1 MAAAR
6 TGESVC
12 QSGGCVGSVG
22 RAFAHTRC
30 LRACFRRW
38 SFVVEPARPS
48 RTARSDVGSGTH
60 LRRQL
65 PSAPCAAVAGRVA
78 SRLESPSPTGH
89 CFWLGVEP
97 QRTQNGRTLRP
108 VQSGPNQNSRHQNGC
123 NYASD
128 KSRTT
133 ARTIL
138 HGYPLESSYPGDAR
152 GRIGYCDVAAEPP
165 CNDHLAR
172 TCRMTTSEWLQLAYF
187 PCLFVALSMLA
198 YVGLKYSQGKQLT
211 RRKQRRVLLVGA
223 IALAVGVVLYAP
235 SWFV

>member
-123 NYASD
+123 NYAST
-128 KSRTT
+128 RA
-133 ARTIL
+133 AR
-138 HGYPLESSYPGDAR
+138 PPGPSFMATPWSQATPVTPEEGSAIATLPR
-152 GRIGYCDVAAEPP
+152 SHRA
-165 CNDHLAR
+165 
-172 TCRMTTSEWLQLAYF
+172 MTTSREHA
-187 PCLFVALSMLA
+187 
-198 YVGLKYSQGKQLT
+198 G
-211 RRKQRRVLLVGA
+211 
-223 IALAVGVVLYAP
+223 
-235 SWFV
+235 